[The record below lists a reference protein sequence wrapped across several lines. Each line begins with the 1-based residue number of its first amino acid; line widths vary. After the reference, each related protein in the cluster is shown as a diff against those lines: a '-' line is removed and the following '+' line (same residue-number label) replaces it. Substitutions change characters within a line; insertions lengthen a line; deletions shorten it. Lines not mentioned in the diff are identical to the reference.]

1 MRPYP
6 QRTRFFR
13 GDRSC
18 QSPAAA
24 ITAAIPAMIAA
35 SLAAGLVLASA
46 EVSLA
51 DIVWYPWWSL
61 RRLAAGMADG
71 LLRIGWGTL
80 QALVVVMPVWLGAV
94 AVRGTR
100 RSA

>member
-1 MRPYP
+1 MRPFP

-13 GDRSC
+13 GGRSGR
-18 QSPAAA
+18 SPATA
-24 ITAAIPAMIAA
+24 ITAPIPAMIAS
-35 SLAAGLVLASA
+35 SLAAGLVLAWA

-80 QALVVVMPVWLGAV
+80 QALVVVMPVWLVAV
-94 AVRGTR
+94 AARGAR
-100 RSA
+100 RRA